1 MEMFRN
7 ITHFA
12 IMMLPYAASDIIQ
25 EVPEFNTTSSDNILM
40 ASLWSL
46 GVCSCGTIMALCKY
60 KKDELPY
67 EIYKNVDNKLEL
79 YVKDN
84 GVLRENLEKLQ
95 SDINELKKIIDKK
108 KKEKDLDLLEDHKIK
123 HKIYDEIDEGIEYK
137 FGKGLIRYKI
147 GDKYYHGVGVNE
159 TQKWNEYNKYDKC
172 FFQYIEGRNLKN
184 EIWDTYDSD
193 DFCKSCVVD
202 DDLSKRR
209 KIFKVYRC
217 LGHVI
222 EE

>member
-25 EVPEFNTTSSDNILM
+25 EVPEFNITSSDNILM

-60 KKDELPY
+60 KKEELPY

-84 GVLRENLEKLQ
+84 GVLRENLEKFVQQSENNNHTLRMRLLQ
-95 SDINELKKIIDKK
+95 
-108 KKEKDLDLLEDHKIK
+108 
-123 HKIYDEIDEGIEYK
+123 
-137 FGKGLIRYKI
+137 
-147 GDKYYHGVGVNE
+147 
-159 TQKWNEYNKYDKC
+159 
-172 FFQYIEGRNLKN
+172 
-184 EIWDTYDSD
+184 
-193 DFCKSCVVD
+193 
-202 DDLSKRR
+202 
-209 KIFKVYRC
+209 IFYSLAFV
-217 LGHVI
+217 
-222 EE
+222 

>member
-46 GVCSCGTIMALCKY
+46 GVCSCGSIMALCKY

-123 HKIYDEIDEGIEYK
+123 HKIEDEIDEDIEYQ
-137 FGKGLIRYKI
+137 FGKGPIRYKI
-147 GDKYYHGVGVNE
+147 DDKYYHGVGVNE
-159 TQKWNEYNKYDKC
+159 TQKWNKDNNLNKC
-172 FFQYIEGRNLKN
+172 FFQYIKNRNLINKV
-184 EIWDTYDSD
+184 WDTHDANN
-193 DFCKSCVVD
+193 FCNSCIID
-202 DDLSKRR
+202 EELSKRR
-209 KIFKVYRC
+209 KVSKIYRC

-222 EE
+222 KE

>member
-95 SDINELKKIIDKK
+95 SDINELKNIIDKK
-108 KKEKDLDLLEDHKIK
+108 KKEKDLDLLEDYKIK
-123 HKIYDEIDEGIEYK
+123 HKIEDEIDEGIEYK

-159 TQKWNEYNKYDKC
+159 TQKWNRYNKYDKC
-172 FFQYIEGRNLKN
+172 FFQYIEGRNLQN
-184 EIWDTYDSD
+184 EIWDTYNSN
-193 DFCKSCVVD
+193 DFCKNCVID
-202 DDLSKRR
+202 DVLSKRR